1 MSDLKAYS
9 EKRDFEK
16 TAEPAPAQASGNGPR
31 EGPHEG
37 PLRFVIQKHRA
48 TRLHY
53 DLRLEV
59 DGVLKSWAVPKGPSL
74 NPADKRLAAMVED
87 HPIDYASFEG
97 TIPKGE
103 YGAGEVIVWD
113 SGVYSP
119 DEGRQYLF
127 TDKDKAQAEMRE
139 GLRSGKLSIHLRGR
153 KLRGSWTL
161 VRVHGREKDW
171 LLIKHQDEFVRRDY
185 DVLGEDLSV
194 ASGRSIQAIRDT
206 AAAAAAAAAAATG
219 PDPMV
224 FSGARRADFPGFVP
238 PMLAGVA
245 DAPFSNKAWMF
256 EPKLDGYRI
265 LAAARNGEVT
275 LYSRRGQRVT
285 ERYGP
290 LLSQLAGQPASE
302 IVIDGELVALDA
314 RGIPSFEVLQQYLQ
328 ASGPGGNKG
337 DVPLVYYVFD
347 MVYLDGYDVRDM
359 PFRSRR
365 DLLKSTLRQTNNI
378 RLVDSFAEDGKAVFD
393 VAIKNGLEGAIAK
406 KSDSTYQSGRR
417 SGDWLKIK
425 AMQTG
430 DFIVGGYT
438 MGEGNR
444 SGSLG
449 VLIVGYL
456 DDADALV
463 YSGHVGSGFDGESLA
478 RVKER
483 LDQLRTSESPFAR
496 IPPTNGPPLWVRPEL
511 VAEVKFSQWTRDG
524 RLRAPVFLRLRD
536 EKSPSEARRPDIT
549 RAPDVRAL
557 DARALDARGLDG
569 RAPDASAPN
578 SVAQPDAKQIA
589 NDLVGQLKL
598 ARDSAT
604 IKVEGQAIAL
614 TSVDKELWPATE
626 GHRALTKRD
635 FLSYLAAVSPFLL
648 PHLKD
653 RPLTLSRYPDGI
665 NGEHFWQK
673 HWGSAPPDFVETI
686 NIADEGEKR
695 TEYIVCNNLPTLIW
709 LGQTADIEFHTW
721 YSRVAGM
728 PDIPV
733 SGQDVDRIL
742 DYPDF
747 IVFDVDPY
755 IYSGKEAP
763 GEEPEFN
770 RKAFDRTSE
779 VALWLKEVLDTLSLA
794 AFIKTSGKT
803 GLHIYVP
810 IVRKLEYRAV
820 RKAAETIGRY
830 VMQRHPADVTMDWAV
845 EKRSGKV
852 FIDYNQNVRGK
863 TLASVYSPRPN
874 PEAGVSFP
882 LRWEEVGKVYPSD
895 FTVLTVPALLEARG
909 DLWKGI
915 LESARDLEKQFGQP

>member
-1 MSDLKAYS
+1 MINHNMSELRAYS

-16 TAEPAPAQASGNGPR
+16 TAEPAPAQASGHGLN
-31 EGPHEG
+31 EG

-59 DGVLKSWAVPKGPSL
+59 DGVLKSWAVPKGPSFD
-74 NPADKRLAAMVED
+74 PSDKRLAAMVED
-87 HPIDYASFEG
+87 HPFDYAGFEG

-127 TDKDKAQAEMRE
+127 TDREKAQAEMRE
-139 GLRSGKLSIHLRGR
+139 GLRSGKLSIHLRGH

-185 DVLGEDLSV
+185 DVLGQDLSV
-194 ASGRSIQAIRDT
+194 VSGRSIQAIRD
-206 AAAAAAAAAAATG
+206 AAAAAAAAAAV
-219 PDPMV
+219 PDPLV

-290 LLSQLAGQPASE
+290 LLPQLAGQPASE
-302 IVIDGELVALDA
+302 IVLDGELVALDA
-314 RGIPSFEVLQQYLQ
+314 RGIPAFEVLQQYLQ
-328 ASGPGGNKG
+328 ASGPGRGKS

-347 MVYLDGYDVRDM
+347 IIYLDGYDVRDM
-359 PFRSRR
+359 PFQSRR
-365 DLLKSTLRQTNNI
+365 DLLHSTLRQTNNV
-378 RLVDSFAEDGKAVFD
+378 RLVDSFAEDGKTVFD
-393 VAIKNGLEGAIAK
+393 VAIKNGLEGAIGK
-406 KSDSTYQSGRR
+406 KADSTYQSGRR

-438 MGEGNR
+438 TGEGNR

-449 VLIVGYL
+449 ALIVGYM
-456 DDADALV
+456 DDSDTLV
-463 YSGHVGSGFDGESLA
+463 YAGHVGSGFDGESLA

-483 LDQLRTSESPFAR
+483 LDQLVTSESPFAEV
-496 IPPTNGPPLWVRPEL
+496 PPTNAPPLWVRPEL
-511 VAEVKFSQWTRDG
+511 VAEVKYSQWTRDG
-524 RLRAPVFLRLRD
+524 RLRTPVFLRLRD
-536 EKSPSEARRPDIT
+536 EKSPSETRKPDVT

-557 DARALDARGLDG
+557 DARAPDGRALDAR
-569 RAPDASAPN
+569 APD

-604 IKVEGQAIAL
+604 INVEGQAIAL

-626 GHRALTKRD
+626 AHRALTKRD
-635 FLSYLAAVSPFLL
+635 FLAYLAAVSPFLL
-648 PHLKD
+648 PHLQD

-673 HWGSAPPDFVETI
+673 HWGSAPPDFVHTI
-686 NIADEGEKR
+686 NIVGEDEKR
-695 TEYIVCNNLPTLIW
+695 SEYIVCNNLPTLIW

-733 SGQDVDRIL
+733 SEQDADRIL

-755 IYSGKEAP
+755 IYSGREAS

-779 VALWLKEVLDTLSLA
+779 VALWLKEVLDTHSLA
-794 AFIKTSGKT
+794 ALVKTSGKT
-803 GLHIYVP
+803 GLHNYVP
-810 IVRKLEYRAV
+810 IVRKLEKRAE

-830 VMQRHPADVTMDWAV
+830 VMQRHAADVTMDWAV

-882 LRWEEVGKVYPSD
+882 LRWDEVGKVYPTD
-895 FTVLTVPALLEARG
+895 FTMLTVPALLEARG

-915 LESARDLEKQFGQP
+915 LESARDLEKQFGQA